1 MSSPTKSAITSSAC
15 SATPP
20 AADDSRAASKA
31 EANRA
36 SVRLELQADYFAGVW
51 AYHGQQRFNFLDDG
65 DIDSALNAAFQI
77 GDDRLQK
84 RVRGYVVPDTFTHG
98 TSKQRQRWFMQGFQ
112 TGDVSAARQLF
123 DLPYEEL

>member
-1 MSSPTKSAITSSAC
+1 M
-15 SATPP
+15 
-20 AADDSRAASKA
+20 
-31 EANRA
+31 

-51 AYHGQQRFNFLDDG
+51 AFHGQQQFKFLDPG

-84 RVRGYVVPDTFTHG
+84 KARGYVVPDAFTHG
-98 TSKQRQRWFMQGFQ
+98 TSRQRQRWFMQGFK
-112 TGDVSAARQLF
+112 TGDVTGARQLF